1 MVDGQ
6 LGETQVVTLL
16 DSLLFVRDTDR
27 VDLIQGLIKRD
38 ERFVFAVSFLIEVG
52 TADTTEVSTNPNDI
66 VIF

>member
-6 LGETQVVTLL
+6 LGETQVITLF
-16 DSLLFVRDTDR
+16 DSLLFIGNTDG
-27 VDLIQGLIKRD
+27 VNLVQGLIERD
-38 ERFVFAVSFLIEVG
+38 ERFVFTVSFLIEVG